1 MNDEPLWID
10 ALATISE
17 QHMQGWPTT
26 AQAIH
31 ENAQSLACGRNLAMD
46 LGAKV

>member
-1 MNDEPLWID
+1 MNDEPIWID
-10 ALATISE
+10 ALAAISQ

-26 AQAIH
+26 TQAIH
-31 ENAQSLACGRNLAMD
+31 ETAQSLAFGRNLALD